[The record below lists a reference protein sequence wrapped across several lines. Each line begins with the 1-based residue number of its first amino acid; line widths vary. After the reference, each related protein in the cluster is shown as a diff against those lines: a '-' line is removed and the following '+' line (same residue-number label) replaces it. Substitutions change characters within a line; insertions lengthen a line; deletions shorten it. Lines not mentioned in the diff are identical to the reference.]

1 MTPASR
7 VRASKTSAPSCRRP
21 IDEADRFAADRD
33 QPEVAPPR
41 PAAQGGRPGAVERA
55 AGHHHG
61 RRRPPRRGVRPLD
74 AAAVPDRRVAG
85 AASGARAPARRM
97 GAESRGARRLSSAN
111 AVVLLRPGDDLGRA
125 LKKLKDA
132 CAEAEVPRELKKR
145 DHYVKPGEARRLKSR
160 RAQIVDGF
168 PKTVVLTEDEIR
180 DALHDSVM
188 TIVETVHRVPTT
200 ITEESRELLSMT
212 TSWAPRRLR

>member
-74 AAAVPDRRVAG
+74 AAAVPDRQVAW

-97 GAESRGARRLSSAN
+97 GAESRDARRLSSAN

-125 LKKLKDA
+125 LKKFKDA

-145 DHYVKPGEARRLKSR
+145 DHYVKPGVARRLKSR
-160 RAQIVDGF
+160 RAQIVDGLREAIDDLR
-168 PKTVVLTEDEIR
+168 PPALQATRLAGLDVVVALLELPR
-180 DALHDSVM
+180 DLRLRACVL
-188 TIVETVHRVPTT
+188 
-200 ITEESRELLSMT
+200 ELLE
-212 TSWAPRRLR
+212 R